1 MKKKLGSGT
10 KLTKKLTFL
19 SKKAGEDTI
28 EHVQENVIDRF
39 SHIRQVR
46 LLILEW
52 SLLVLAI
59 IFLSLTQAY
68 WYSESYATETYKEG
82 GTYIEGTLGE
92 IDTLNPLF
100 ADSNSEKTLS
110 RLMFSSLSSPDYSG
124 HSGLALAKSITV
136 DDSGKNWN
144 VKLRENL
151 KWSDGEPL
159 TNEDVLFTVNLIKN
173 PLLNSSYSSNLS
185 GVKVEETSEKS
196 LVFTLSTANAYFESA
211 LDFPILP
218 KHILGD
224 VAPELI
230 LEHSF
235 SLKPVGSGAFSY
247 NATQTIG
254 NLGEKTVYLTANEH
268 YFEGRPL
275 IDSFVVHA
283 FTKTSDIISALNNGT
298 ITASGAL
305 SGSDAKQVTSANI
318 TEKQSSL
325 NYGVF
330 AFFNVESINDKKLRK
345 ALQQGIN
352 MENVRSVLNGEHALD
367 FPITETQMSLENVPS
382 LPILDTNTAKKSIK
396 DILDNDPELK
406 KRGINIVTVK
416 SSFLP
421 EVSEKLAEEIR
432 SLGLSVT
439 VNSYDSNQDFL
450 FNVLTQR
457 AYDILVYEI
466 GLGAD
471 PDLFAYFHSTEANGN
486 GHNLSN
492 YRSAVVSDLVLS
504 ARSTMNE
511 TLRERKYENFLKYFV
526 EDVPALGIYQTNYN
540 YFVNKNVRSFSSENK
555 LVTPLERFIDVKRW
569 GIEPISKNRT
579 P

>member
-1 MKKKLGSGT
+1 MNKKIGSG
-10 KLTKKLTFL
+10 KQLARKLTFL
-19 SKKAGEDTI
+19 SRKAGEDTTR
-28 EHVQENVIDRF
+28 HVQENVIDRF
-39 SHIRQVR
+39 AHIRQVR

-59 IFLSLTQAY
+59 VFLSLTQAY
-68 WYSESYATETYKEG
+68 WYSESYATDTYKEG

-100 ADSNSEKTLS
+100 SDSGSEKTLS
-110 RLMFSSLSSPDYSG
+110 RLMFLGLSMPDYSG
-124 HSGLALAKSITV
+124 HSGLGLAKSITT
-136 DDSGKNWN
+136 DNSGKIWT
-144 VKLRENL
+144 VKLRDGL
-151 KWSDGEPL
+151 KWSDGEEL
-159 TNEDVLFTVNLIKN
+159 TNEDVLFTADLIKN
-173 PLLNSSYSSNLS
+173 PLLNSGYSSNLS
-185 GVKVEETSEKS
+185 GVKVEENENKEII
-196 LVFTLSTANAYFESA
+196 FTLSTANAYFESA

-218 KHILGD
+218 KHILDG

-230 LEHSF
+230 LEHNF
-235 SLKPVGSGAFSY
+235 SSKPVGSGAFSY

-254 NLGEKTVYLTANEH
+254 NMGEKAIYLTANKN
-268 YFEGRPL
+268 YYEGRPL

-283 FTKTSDIISALNNGT
+283 FTKSSDIVAALNNGT

-305 SGSDAKQVTSANI
+305 SGDETTQVNSANLS
-318 TEKQSSL
+318 EKQSAL

-330 AFFNVESINDKKLRK
+330 AFLNTEQLSDKTFRQALR
-345 ALQQGIN
+345 QGIN
-352 MENVRSVLNGEHALD
+352 MEKVRSVLNGEHALD
-367 FPITETQMSLENVPS
+367 FPITNTQMDLENAPE
-382 LPILDTNTAKKSIK
+382 LPILDTNTAKKTIK
-396 DILDNDPELK
+396 KYLDNDSELK
-406 KRGINIVTVK
+406 KAGLNIVTVR
-416 SSFLP
+416 SGYLP

-432 SLGLSVT
+432 SLGVQATVT
-439 VNSYDSNQDFL
+439 AYDSNQDFL

-466 GLGAD
+466 GFGAD

-486 GHNLSN
+486 GHNLSS
-492 YRSAVVSDLVLS
+492 YRNSIVSDLVLS

-511 TLRERKYENFLKYFV
+511 TLRARKYENFLKYFV
-526 EDVPALGIYQTNYN
+526 DDVPAIGIYQTNLN

-569 GIEPISKNRT
+569 GIEPTSKNRT